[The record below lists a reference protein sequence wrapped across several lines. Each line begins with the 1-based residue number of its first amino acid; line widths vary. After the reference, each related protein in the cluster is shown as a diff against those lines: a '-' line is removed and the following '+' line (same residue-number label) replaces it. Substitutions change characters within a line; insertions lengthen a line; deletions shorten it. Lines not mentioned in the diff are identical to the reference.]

1 VTDRLL
7 RLFDDLAVSA
17 IDDAAT
23 TIPLRATKPMADRSS
38 IGSSMKS
45 FGWRVFGWGIALT
58 VVVVVGGFILR
69 SFGAVAA

>member
-1 VTDRLL
+1 M
-7 RLFDDLAVSA
+7 SA